1 MNICPPERLGKGNIV
16 VCIKGPLELK
26 PKAQLE
32 TILWVTELVVLC
44 VLLLKNA
51 SEWGL

>member
-1 MNICPPERLGKGNIV
+1 MNISPPEHLGKGNIV
-16 VCIKGPLELK
+16 VSINGTLKLK

-51 SEWGL
+51 SE